1 VPKDA
6 VDQAFKRLQRLAREA
21 ALPGVEIGT
30 SYKAPALRVGGK
42 PFVTVRDTETLSLAC
57 SLDHKEFLINAA
69 PEIYYET
76 PHYAGW
82 PAVIVRLG
90 AIGDAEL
97 KGRLVEAWRFRAP
110 RRLGASFL
118 AS

>member
-1 VPKDA
+1 MPDAA
-6 VDQAFKRLQRLAREA
+6 VDAAFARLQRLIAEA
-21 ALPGVEIGT
+21 GLTGVTVGT

-42 PFVTVRDTETLSLAC
+42 PFVTVRDADTLSLSC
-57 SLDHKEFLINAA
+57 SLEHKEFLIKAA

-76 PHYAGW
+76 PHYIGW

-90 AIGDAEL
+90 AIDDSEL
-97 KGRLVEAWRFRAP
+97 GARLVEAWLFKAP
-110 RRLGASFL
+110 KRLGASFR